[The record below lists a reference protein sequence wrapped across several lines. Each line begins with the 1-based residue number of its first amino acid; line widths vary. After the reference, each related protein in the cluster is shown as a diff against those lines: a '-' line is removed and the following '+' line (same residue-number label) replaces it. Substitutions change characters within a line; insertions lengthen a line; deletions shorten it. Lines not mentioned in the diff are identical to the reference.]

1 VKWGRTIGIILVVA
15 TLSFSFLQIGK
26 YSRDEKIL
34 KYIQLLKPVLT
45 NENIIS
51 ITTTIKNR
59 WNVHS
64 YFMRFMGISLDD
76 KKIHDFFLTL
86 KNELPDDTVNYR
98 KIMVNTS
105 IFDLYYCQK

>member
-1 VKWGRTIGIILVVA
+1 MSNGNYTVVVDGQK
-15 TLSFSFLQIGK
+15 FSVQVAEG
-26 YSRDEKIL
+26 DAD
-34 KYIQLLKPVLT
+34 IQVIKPVLS

-51 ITTTIKNR
+51 ITTTIKDR

-76 KKIHDFFLTL
+76 RKLHNFFLTL

-98 KIMVNTS
+98 KITVNTS
-105 IFDLYYCQK
+105 VFDLYYCQK